1 MNSLTVEDVDGNKT
15 VTDYTT
21 DEFDPKDPLKAQ
33 TWVSYTGEDGI
44 EHRLSTDLV
53 FNNSKEDLRNV
64 ADLLSFS
71 DTDMDKASLLNQ
83 FLSNLQ
89 LYPKRYFDRFP
100 TVSRSMDFMV

>member
-1 MNSLTVEDVDGNKT
+1 MENGNEVIEK
-15 VTDYTT
+15 DFTT
-21 DEFDPKDPLKAQ
+21 DEFDPTDPSKAQ
-33 TWVSYTGEDGI
+33 TWVSYTDEDGV

-53 FNNSKEDLRNV
+53 FNNSKDDLRNV

-71 DTDMDKASLLNQ
+71 DKDTDKASLLNQ

-100 TVSRSMDFMV
+100 IVSRSMEFMV